1 MWPGHGLLGVGPGLV
16 QGFERVRSTEELSRM
31 NVRDLATARKLDG
44 DVGGG
49 DVVWKFGEHENV
61 ERIDGEEGGADRSP

>member
-1 MWPGHGLLGVGPGLV
+1 
-16 QGFERVRSTEELSRM
+16 M
-31 NVRDLATARKLDG
+31 NVRDLATTRKLDG